1 MANSDKNILIT
12 PNISAASGVYPT
24 IKFNGANN
32 TPINLSVLDDGTI
45 SFSSTAGQ
53 LFSISDGL
61 TGTIFSVNDIS
72 GIPSIEVL
80 DTGLVKINQY
90 GGSTVFGSSAAIQ
103 NASSVNAKVSISTV
117 SATTPGLIIKGVSS
131 QSANLQEWQS
141 SDGTVLSNIGPN
153 GTVTLK
159 SIASANIAT
168 FFNGSSGYGAGHI
181 NYAGTFN
188 INGANIGFPY
198 TSSGAVL
205 AVNATSA
212 GSLPLSV
219 RGYASQT
226 ADLQQ
231 WQNSAGTVLAR
242 VLYNGNIETPI
253 VNAGSLYAA
262 SGDLSVAYGGYF
274 GGGVSGNY
282 IGAAVSVIPW
292 TTTTIG
298 VIVRGRASQT
308 ADLQEWQNSAGTVL
322 AKIDANGLISL
333 PGGSWHLLNA
343 QETWYKNV
351 VSFYQKGPS
360 HTFRRQS
367 DDANLLVIEGNADVF
382 IANVT
387 TAPSTNPTGGGC
399 LYVEGGALKYRG
411 SSGTVTT
418 IANA

>member
-12 PNISAASGVYPT
+12 PNISSATGVYPT

-141 SDGTVLSNIGPN
+141 SDGTVLCNIGPN

-159 SIASANIAT
+159 SIASSNIAT
-168 FFNGSSGYGAGHI
+168 FFNGTNGYGAGNI

-188 INGANIGFPY
+188 INGANMGFPY

-205 AVNATSA
+205 AVNATYA
-212 GSLPLSV
+212 GSLPISV

-242 VLYNGNIETPI
+242 VLYNGNIESPI
-253 VNAGSLYAA
+253 VSAGSLYAQN
-262 SGDLSVAYGGYF
+262 GDLSVAYGGYF
-274 GGGVSGNY
+274 GGGVGGNY

-298 VIVRGRASQT
+298 VIVRGRASQS
-308 ADLQEWQNSAGTVL
+308 ADLQQWQNSAGTKL
-322 AKIDANGLISL
+322 AAVTKDAWLEL
-333 PGGSWHLLNA
+333 GS
-343 QETWYKNV
+343 
-351 VSFYQKGPS
+351 S
-360 HTFRRQS
+360 
-367 DDANLLVIEGNADVF
+367 
-382 IANVT
+382 
-387 TAPSTNPTGGGC
+387 TAPAANSGVGGY
-399 LYVEGGALKYRG
+399 LYVEAGALKFRG